1 MKKQVM
7 AATLLSLWLILFPF
21 VEAKGSLPPIPK
33 VKADTF
39 PLETRGQVQQAY
51 KAALKSPGD
60 PEAVGKL
67 CMLLDLY
74 HRSGDAVQCYQRA
87 HLLQPREF
95 RWLYYQGSLHVNQKQ
110 SVQAINVL
118 TQALTLKPHYVAA
131 ELDLALEL
139 LSLRKEAESERVYK
153 DVLATWPESAEA
165 NYGLGKIYANQGKIS
180 EAKEYF
186 QRACTLFPYYGAGH
200 YALARIYQQQG
211 LADEAKQELQL
222 YVQHPNLLPPVPDP
236 LRDALWALN
245 RDANSHIDR
254 GAVLA
259 QAGDIEAAV
268 REEEEASRL
277 APGLVMAHSN
287 LIILY
292 GKLGMTAKAKQQYQE
307 VANLAPDSYPQ
318 ARYNYGIVLLGQKQY
333 QEAEKVLKD
342 ALRIR
347 PVYPETHLELGLA
360 FEGQGLLSQALTEL
374 TEALQE
380 KPDYS
385 EAHFEIGKIFVNEGK
400 YAGAIQHFHEAL
412 SGNSQTPAYLYAL
425 GATYA
430 RAGDRQS
437 ALRYLKMAD
446 AQALAQR
453 QKALAANIERDMK
466 ALSNEQT
473 RDQPAANL
481 STR

>member
-1 MKKQVM
+1 MRRQVIT
-7 AATLLSLWLILFPF
+7 ATLLSLWLVLFPF
-21 VEAKGSLPPIPK
+21 IEARGSLPPLPN

-39 PLETRGQVQQAY
+39 PPETRAQVQQAY
-51 KAALKSPGD
+51 EAALKYPKD

-110 SVQAINVL
+110 NVQAINVL
-118 TQALTLKPHYVAA
+118 RQALALKPHYVAA

-139 LSLRKEAESERVYK
+139 LSLRKEADSERVYK
-153 DVLATWPESAEA
+153 SVLATWPESAEA
-165 NYGLGKIYANQGKIS
+165 NYGLGKIYANKGKLS
-180 EAKEYF
+180 EAKDYF
-186 QRACTLFPYYGAGH
+186 QRACTLFPYYGAAH
-200 YALARIYQQQG
+200 YALARIYQQQSH
-211 LADEAKQELQL
+211 ADEAKQELQL
-222 YVQHPNLLPPVPDP
+222 YAQHPNLLPPVPDP

-245 RDANSHIDR
+245 RDANSHLDR

-277 APGLVMAHSN
+277 DPSLVMAHSN

-292 GKLGMTAKAKQQYQE
+292 GKLGMAAKAEQQYHQ
-307 VANLAPDSYPQ
+307 VAILAPDSYPQ

-333 QEAEKVLKD
+333 QEAEKVFND

-347 PVYPETHLELGLA
+347 PDYPEAHLELGLA
-360 FEGQGLLSQALTEL
+360 YEGQGLLSQALTEFR
-374 TEALQE
+374 EALQE
-380 KPDYS
+380 KPGYS
-385 EAHFEIGKIFVNEGK
+385 EAHFQIGKIFVNEGK
-400 YAGAIQHFHEAL
+400 YAEAIHHFHEAL
-412 SGNSQTPAYLYAL
+412 SVNSQTPAYLYAL

-437 ALRYLKMAD
+437 ALRYLKMAH
-446 AQALAQR
+446 AQALAQH

-466 ALSNEQT
+466 ALSDESPH
-473 RDQPAANL
+473 DQPAANL